1 MLAFELFPYQKTRKR
16 KCIKRSKFYFFD
28 VGVANKLCHREKI
41 LPKSIEYG
49 KAFEHFI
56 IQEIR
61 ALNSYLEMNWSL
73 SYWRSI
79 SKHEVDLI
87 LSDEMAIEIKST
99 HNITSKHLK
108 SLKLLKE
115 ENLIKRFIIV
125 SNEPVKRMLDGI
137 EIYPWKVFLQELW
150 NLKP

>member
-1 MLAFELFPYQKTRKR
+1 MHLNFFHIKKR
-16 KCIKRSKFYFFD
+16 EKENVLNVRNFFFD